1 MLSPKH
7 RQCLC
12 DGIEYADSVTW
23 NAHKLMG
30 TTLQCATFHTKHTGI
45 ITECNRMCADYLF
58 MKDKFYNT
66 DFDTG
71 ERAIQCGRHNDVF
84 KLWLQWRSR
93 GDLGFEKRV
102 DYVMELAQYLVL
114 KLKEQSDKFHLLLEP
129 EFVNVCF
136 WYIPKRLRGL
146 PHNKS
151 KEEEM
156 GSLCPKIK
164 ARMMKAGTLM
174 IGYTRNLEIP
184 NFFRVVI
191 SQEATNKQDIDF
203 MLNEIGRLAEDM

>member
-1 MLSPKH
+1 M
-7 RQCLC
+7 
-12 DGIEYADSVTW
+12 GI
-23 NAHKLMG
+23 L
-30 TTLQCATFHTKHTGI
+30 
-45 ITECNRMCADYLF
+45 TECNRMSADYLF
-58 MKDKFYNT
+58 MKDKLYNI
-66 DFDTG
+66 DYDTG
-71 ERAIQCGRHNDVF
+71 EKAIQCGRHNDVF

-93 GDLGFEKRV
+93 GDIGFEKRV
-102 DYVMELAQYLVL
+102 DYVMELAQYLVS

-146 PHNKS
+146 PHNSS

-203 MLNEIGRLAEDM
+203 MLNEIDRLAEDM